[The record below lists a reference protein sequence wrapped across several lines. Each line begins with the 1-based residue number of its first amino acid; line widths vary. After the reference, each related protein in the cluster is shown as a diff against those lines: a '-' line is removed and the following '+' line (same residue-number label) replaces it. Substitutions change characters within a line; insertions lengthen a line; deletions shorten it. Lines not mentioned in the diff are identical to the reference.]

1 MKSTLA
7 KLSLKTLTATQR
19 RQTRLLIVLFILSL
33 VELKAFG
40 VSNHAHAKT
49 TFGFTLGRE
58 WVIIEKWM
66 IDSRTGCFI
75 FSSLAVLG
83 SLVGLARVRVKKG
96 PGLGIGLASFSL
108 MMGFLCWAAAGKFIP
123 ITGMLQGSLLL
134 AVPLVFGSMS
144 GLLCERSGVI
154 NIAIEGQL
162 LAGAFASGVV
172 ASLTH
177 KTTWG
182 LLVAPLAGALISTL
196 LATFAIKFSVDQV
209 ILGFVLNVLVI
220 GLTNFLYKKLLIPYQ
235 STWNSGPSFSHIEI
249 PIIGKIPIIGP
260 IFFNQTVIV
269 YLMYIIVATITF
281 SLFRTKWGLRTRAI
295 GEHPSAADSVGI
307 DVNKLRFRNVVI
319 AGLVSGLGGA
329 YFTVGS
335 VGTFGKE
342 MTAGAGF
349 IALAALI
356 FGKWTPMGA
365 LSAALL
371 FGFADDLQGTLSIIG
386 VSIPSEFMLMVPYI
400 ATIIAV
406 SGLVG
411 RVRAPKADGIH
422 YSRGESH

>member
-1 MKSTLA
+1 MKTM
-7 KLSLKTLTATQR
+7 TAVQR
-19 RQTRLLIVLFILSL
+19 RQFRLLVALFILAL
-33 VELKAFG
+33 LELYAFALGNKA
-40 VSNHAHAKT
+40 NAPT
-49 TFGFTLGRE
+49 TFGFTLGNE
-58 WVIIEKWM
+58 WVLIHKWV
-66 IDSRTGCFI
+66 IGSQTGAYL
-75 FSSLAVLG
+75 FSALAAIG
-83 SLVGLARVRVKKG
+83 SA
-96 PGLGIGLASFSL
+96 LGIFLVRTKKSPAIGTALSTLSL
-108 MMGFLCWAAAGKFIP
+108 LVSFLCWAAAGKFIP
-123 ITGMLQGSLLL
+123 LTGMLQGTLLL

-144 GLLCERSGVI
+144 GLICERSGVI

-177 KTTWG
+177 KTSWG
-182 LLVAPLAGALISTL
+182 LLVAPLAGALISLL

-220 GLTNFLYKKLLIPYQ
+220 GLTDFLYKKLLIPYQ
-235 STWNSGPSFSHIEI
+235 STWNSGPSFSHLEI
-249 PIIGKIPIIGP
+249 PVLGKLPIIGP
-260 IFFNQTVIV
+260 IFFNQTIIV
-269 YLMYIIVATITF
+269 YIMYLIVGLITF
-281 SLFRTKWGLRTRAI
+281 SLFKTKWGLRTRAV
-295 GEHPSAADSVGI
+295 GEHPTAADSVGI

-329 YFTVGS
+329 YFTIGS
-335 VGTFGKE
+335 VGSFSKE

-365 LSAALL
+365 VSAALL
-371 FGFADDLQGTLSIIG
+371 FGFADNLQGTLSIIG
-386 VSIPSEFMLMVPYI
+386 VSIPSEFMLMLPYI

-422 YSRGESH
+422 YSRGGSH